1 MKIPT
6 TIWALGFV
14 SLFMDFSSE
23 LVHSLLPIFLVSS
36 LGASIVGV
44 GIIEGIAEATAHIV
58 KIFSGAISDYIGKR
72 KVLLLLGYGLAS
84 LTKPLFPLAQNI
96 ETVFFAR
103 FMDRIGKGIREA
115 PRDALVADV
124 APKEIRGACFGLRQ
138 SMDTIGAILGPIA
151 AILLMLI
158 FTNDVRLV
166 LWFAAIPA
174 IAAMLIIVFK
184 VKEPKKEE
192 KEHDFKIPINFS
204 IIKNFSKQF
213 WFVVILGAIFML
225 ARFSEAF
232 LVLKASEVGFEA
244 TWVPLVMVVMALTYT
259 IFAYPIGKLS
269 DRVKREYMLIVGLII
284 LILADFTLANAKSNI
299 AVLIGTAIWGIHMG
313 FTQGVLATLIADYSP
328 KEYNGTAFGIFNFVS
343 GISMLIASIIAGV
356 VWQEF
361 GSYMTFYA
369 GGIFALI
376 SLVMVYINIKMKNN
390 LQNK

>member
-1 MKIPT
+1 MKIPKT
-6 TIWALGFV
+6 VWALGFV

-23 LVHSLLPIFLVSS
+23 LVHSLLPIFLVGS
-36 LGASIVGV
+36 LGVSMVGV

-84 LTKPLFPLAQNI
+84 LTKPLFPLAQNV

-103 FMDRIGKGIREA
+103 FTDRIGKGIRGA

-138 SMDTIGAILGPIA
+138 SMDTMGAILGPIA
-151 AILLMLI
+151 AILLMLV
-158 FTNDVRLV
+158 FSNDVRLV

-213 WFVVILGAIFML
+213 WFVVILGAMFML

-244 TWVPLVMVVMALTYT
+244 AWVPLVMVVMALTYT

-269 DRVKREYMLIVGLII
+269 DKVKREYMLIVGLII
-284 LILADFTLANAKSNI
+284 LILADFTLANAKSYI

-369 GGIFALI
+369 GGVFALA
-376 SLVMVYINIKMKNN
+376 SLIMVYINIKMKNN
-390 LQNK
+390 LTK

>member
-1 MKIPT
+1 MKIPKT
-6 TIWALGFV
+6 VWALGFV

-23 LVHSLLPIFLVSS
+23 LVHSLLPIFLVGS
-36 LGASIVGV
+36 LGVSMVGV

-96 ETVFFAR
+96 EIVFFAR
-103 FMDRIGKGIREA
+103 FTDRIGKGIRGA

-138 SMDTIGAILGPIA
+138 SMDTMGAILGPTA
-151 AILLMLI
+151 AILLMLV
-158 FTNDVRLV
+158 FSNDVRLV
-166 LWFAAIPA
+166 LWFAVLPA
-174 IAAMLIIVFK
+174 IVTMLIIVFK
-184 VKEPKKEE
+184 VKEPEKKE
-192 KEHDFKIPINFS
+192 KEYNFKMPINIS
-204 IIKNFSKQF
+204 VIKNFSKQF
-213 WFVVILGAIFML
+213 WFIVILGAMFML

-244 TWVPLVMVVMALTYT
+244 AWVPLVMIVMALTYT
-259 IFAYPIGKLS
+259 VFVYPIGKLS
-269 DRVKREYMLIVGLII
+269 DRIKREYMLIVGLII
-284 LILADFTLANAKSNI
+284 LIFADIILANAKSNI

-376 SLVMVYINIKMKNN
+376 SLVMVYINIQMKND
-390 LQNK
+390 LTK

>member
-1 MKIPT
+1 MKIPKT
-6 TIWALGFV
+6 VWALGFV

-36 LGASIVGV
+36 LGVSMVGV

-103 FMDRIGKGIREA
+103 FTDRIGKGIRGA

-151 AILLMLI
+151 AIFLMLV
-158 FTNDVRLV
+158 FSNDVRLV
-166 LWFAAIPA
+166 LWFAVIPA

-213 WFVVILGAIFML
+213 WFVVILGAMFML

-232 LVLKASEVGFEA
+232 LILKASEVGFEA
-244 TWVPLVMVVMALTYT
+244 AWVPLVMVVMALTYT

-269 DRVKREYMLIVGLII
+269 DRIKREYMLIVGLII
-284 LILADFTLANAKSNI
+284 LILADFTLANAKSYI
-299 AVLIGTAIWGIHMG
+299 LVLIGTAIWGIHMG

-369 GGIFALI
+369 GGIFGLI

>member
-1 MKIPT
+1 MKIPKT
-6 TIWALGFV
+6 VWALGFV

-23 LVHSLLPIFLVSS
+23 LVHSLLPIFLVGS
-36 LGASIVGV
+36 LGVSMVGV

-58 KIFSGAISDYIGKR
+58 KIFSGAISDYLSKR
-72 KVLLLLGYGLAS
+72 KILILLGYGLAS
-84 LTKPLFPLAQNI
+84 LSKPFFPLAQNM
-96 ETVFFAR
+96 ETVFIAR
-103 FMDRIGKGIREA
+103 FTDRIGKGIRGA

-124 APKEIRGACFGLRQ
+124 APIEIRGTCFGLRQ
-138 SMDTIGAILGPIA
+138 SMDTMGAILGPIA
-151 AILLMLI
+151 AILLMLV
-158 FTNDVRLV
+158 FSNDVRLV
-166 LWFAAIPA
+166 LWFAVIPA
-174 IAAMLIIVFK
+174 IIAMLVIIFK
-184 VKEPKKEE
+184 VKEPVKEKKEHE
-192 KEHDFKIPINFS
+192 FKPPINFS

-213 WFVVILGAIFML
+213 WFVVILGAMFML

-244 TWVPLVMVVMALTYT
+244 AWVPLVMVVMALTYT

-269 DRVKREYMLIVGLII
+269 DKVKREYMLIVGLII
-284 LILADFTLANAKSNI
+284 LILADFTLANAKSYI

-361 GSYMTFYA
+361 GSYMTFYV
-369 GGIFALI
+369 GGVFALA
-376 SLVMVYINIKMKNN
+376 SLIMVYINIKMKNN
-390 LQNK
+390 LTK

>member
-1 MKIPT
+1 MKIPKT
-6 TIWALGFV
+6 VWALGFV

-23 LVHSLLPIFLVSS
+23 LVHSLLPIFLVGS
-36 LGASIVGV
+36 LGVSMVGV
-44 GIIEGIAEATAHIV
+44 GIIEGVAEATAHIV

-84 LTKPLFPLAQNI
+84 LTKPLFPLAQNV

-103 FMDRIGKGIREA
+103 FTDRIGKGIRGA

-138 SMDTIGAILGPIA
+138 SMDTMGAILGPTA
-151 AILLMLI
+151 AILLMLV
-158 FTNDVRLV
+158 FSNDVRLV
-166 LWFAAIPA
+166 LWFAVLPA
-174 IAAMLIIVFK
+174 IVTMLIIVFK
-184 VKEPKKEE
+184 VKEPEKEE
-192 KEHDFKIPINFS
+192 KEHNFKMPINVS
-204 IIKNFSKQF
+204 VIKNFSKQF
-213 WFVVILGAIFML
+213 WFIVILGAMFML

-244 TWVPLVMVVMALTYT
+244 AWVPLVMIVMALTYT

-269 DRVKREYMLIVGLII
+269 DRIKREYMLIIGLMI
-284 LILADFTLANAKSNI
+284 LILADIILANAKSNI
-299 AVLIGTAIWGIHMG
+299 SVLIGTAIWGIHMG

-376 SLVMVYINIKMKNN
+376 SLFMVYMNIKMKND
-390 LQNK
+390 LTK

>member
-1 MKIPT
+1 MKIPKT
-6 TIWALGFV
+6 VWALGFV

-23 LVHSLLPIFLVSS
+23 LVHSLLPIFLVGS
-36 LGASIVGV
+36 LGVSMVGV
-44 GIIEGIAEATAHIV
+44 GIIEGVAEATAHIV

-96 ETVFFAR
+96 EIVFFAR
-103 FMDRIGKGIREA
+103 FTDRIGKGIRGA

-138 SMDTIGAILGPIA
+138 SMDTMGAILGPTA
-151 AILLMLI
+151 AILLMLV
-158 FTNDVRLV
+158 FSNDVRLV
-166 LWFAAIPA
+166 LWFAVLPA
-174 IAAMLIIVFK
+174 IVTMLIIVFK
-184 VKEPKKEE
+184 VKEPEKKE
-192 KEHDFKIPINFS
+192 KEYNFKMPINIS
-204 IIKNFSKQF
+204 VIKNFSKQF
-213 WFVVILGAIFML
+213 WFIVILGAMFML

-244 TWVPLVMVVMALTYT
+244 AWVPLVMIVMALTYT
-259 IFAYPIGKLS
+259 VFVYPIGKLS
-269 DRVKREYMLIVGLII
+269 DRIKREYMLIVGLII
-284 LILADFTLANAKSNI
+284 LIFADIILANAKSNI

-376 SLVMVYINIKMKNN
+376 SLVMVYINIQMKND
-390 LQNK
+390 LTK

>member
-1 MKIPT
+1 MKIPKT
-6 TIWALGFV
+6 VWALGFV

-23 LVHSLLPIFLVSS
+23 LVHSLLPIFLVGS
-36 LGASIVGV
+36 LGVSMVGV

-84 LTKPLFPLAQNI
+84 LTKPLFPLAQNV

-103 FMDRIGKGIREA
+103 FTDRIGKGIRGA

-138 SMDTIGAILGPIA
+138 SMDTMGAILGPIA
-151 AILLMLI
+151 AILLMLV
-158 FTNDVRLV
+158 FSNNVRLV

-192 KEHDFKIPINFS
+192 KEHDFKIPINFN

-213 WFVVILGAIFML
+213 WFVVILGAMFML

-244 TWVPLVMVVMALTYT
+244 AWVPLVMVVMALTYT

-269 DRVKREYMLIVGLII
+269 DKVKREYMLIVGLII
-284 LILADFTLANAKSNI
+284 LILADFTLANAKSYI

-369 GGIFALI
+369 GGVFALA
-376 SLVMVYINIKMKNN
+376 SLIMVYINIKMKNN
-390 LQNK
+390 LTK